1 MKRMS
6 AMMLSAIYIMNVL
19 SSPNVVSL
27 ADGNVYEYVDLS
39 ADSELRDTVNRDVV
53 SDSNIGTDVM
63 SEGSVLTNDGFDAS
77 DDGFDES
84 GSFEKYRTYLNSE
97 KTMFRYGDSGRIVY
111 KMDYLN
117 PHTLNG
123 DDLYYSNPNPG
134 DSGKYY
140 LPYTHEIEVAEARAV
155 YEAQKVEASKQDM
168 VNWLNSLERFT
179 HYYNAPYVLT
189 DVIKVHHP
197 YSFENYKRGDMFS
210 YGLSLSDEGK
220 EDVREYII
228 KKFPMVDS
236 DKIEF
241 DFVLRLNEFRD
252 LGSDGTFVQVRL
264 TVHGSNYDVLVPI
277 NAASDDLLF
286 IDGSLEKMTIKA
298 DSVVSDD
305 NLNTITTYL
314 KTSRNLSEIEV
325 TNALVQYDDVIKLY
339 YIEADYK
346 FSESSDVIHGRIY
359 FMGEGSF
366 GFMHK
371 KELFVEYSDDK
382 TELTDD
388 DVIGVNDEFK
398 DVKENILSGFDIGVL
413 DKHVEANN
421 NMLKVR
427 IGHNAPQLLNSSCRA
442 YRSIRLSDNDSYI
455 WEYSVYASYKY
466 DTTLDSIVAF
476 DELKDKDLCLSEN
489 VLYTT
494 PSANTQPLSDFVKAQ
509 IGGYEITSVKYIG
522 ESSWGESDP
531 LIVYTYEVDGVK
543 KYYVIRVDD
552 SFLKGLR
559 FRDEVKVTLEPTVA
573 PEELR
578 TKVRDILKEKLG
590 DRIIDVQV
598 SEVIRNGSIE
608 FVVLDATGV
617 KYPGYVNFDGAISGE
632 SEVGCPPSVGRQLSL
647 LWYDSEPWY
656 VPKHKPM
663 RLRSHYDDDGYTF
676 NKNEEPEP
684 SKPDKPVSPSEI
696 EKPSKP
702 DVPKDEDP
710 KPLNPDKPVSP
721 SDIEK
726 PVPNKPV
733 IPVSPSEIEKPVNP
747 SVTPDKPSVP
757 ITPKPSVPDS
767 VKPVTKATPSN
778 IVPSHDRPVRNDSIR
793 PIPSKPSVPQE
804 NNSVTITKVT
814 ESEAPSKDRNVVDID
829 QFNGNVQG
837 GFRNAPLQSDGK
849 PVIIEN
855 HNSRN
860 VRTGDTSLAIVFG
873 ALAMINAI
881 GLGFYFWK
889 TNKKLED

>member
-53 SDSNIGTDVM
+53 SDSNIASNSNIGVDLM
-63 SEGSVLTNDGFDAS
+63 SESGVLTNDGFDAS
-77 DDGFDES
+77 DDEFDES

-97 KTMFRYGDSGRIVY
+97 KTRFRYGDTGRIVY
-111 KMDYLN
+111 IDPDFHLK
-117 PHTLNG
+117 G
-123 DDLYYSNPNPG
+123 LYYYNPNRHGWDDP
-134 DSGKYY
+134 SY
-140 LPYTHEIEVAEARAV
+140 LPYTHEMEVAEARAV
-155 YEAQKVEASKQDM
+155 YDKQNVESL
-168 VNWLNSLERFT
+168 LNGLERFT

-197 YSFENYKRGDMFS
+197 YSFENYKRGDMFF

-241 DFVLRLNEFRD
+241 DFILRLNEFRD
-252 LGSDGTFVQVRL
+252 LGSDGTFVQVKL
-264 TVHGSNYDVLVPI
+264 TIHDSSYDVLVPI
-277 NAASDDLLF
+277 DAISNDLLF

-305 NLNTITTYL
+305 NLNTITAYL

-366 GFMHK
+366 GFMHN
-371 KELFVEYSDDK
+371 KELLVEYSDDK

-413 DKHVEANN
+413 DKHVEVNN

-442 YRSIRLSDNDSYI
+442 YQSIRLSDNDSYI

-476 DELKDKDLCLSEN
+476 DELKDKDLCLSED

-632 SEVGCPPSVGRQLSL
+632 SEVGCPPLVGRQLSL

-656 VPKHKPM
+656 VSKHKPM

-778 IVPSHDRPVRNDSIR
+778 IVPSHDRPVGNDSIR

-829 QFNGNVQG
+829 RFNGNVQG

>member
-1 MKRMS
+1 MKRLS

-27 ADGNVYEYVDLS
+27 ADGNGYEYVDLS
-39 ADSELRDTVNRDVV
+39 ADSELMGTVNGDVA
-53 SDSNIGTDVM
+53 SSSNIGTDVM
-63 SEGSVLTNDGFDAS
+63 SESGVLANDGFDAS

-97 KTMFRYGDSGRIVY
+97 KTRFRYGDSGRTVY
-111 KMDYLN
+111 IDPESKLK
-117 PHTLNG
+117 G
-123 DDLYYSNPNPG
+123 LYYVNPNRHGWDDPR
-134 DSGKYY
+134 Y
-140 LPYTHEIEVAEARAV
+140 LPYTHEMEVADARGV
-155 YEAQKVEASKQDM
+155 YDKQNVESL
-168 VNWLNSLERFT
+168 LNGLERFT

-241 DFVLRLNEFRD
+241 DFILRLNEFRD
-252 LGSDGTFVQVRL
+252 LGSDGTFVQVKL
-264 TVHGSNYDVLVPI
+264 TIHDSSYDVLVPI
-277 NAASDDLLF
+277 DAISNDLLF
-286 IDGSLEKMTIKA
+286 IDGSLEKMIIKA

-305 NLNTITTYL
+305 NLNTIMTYL

-366 GFMHK
+366 GFMHN
-371 KELFVEYSDDK
+371 KELLVEYSDNK

-388 DVIGVNDEFK
+388 DVIGVNNEFK

-442 YRSIRLSDNDSYI
+442 YQSIRLSDNDSYV
-455 WEYSVYASYKY
+455 WEYSVYASYRY
-466 DTTLDSIVAF
+466 DKTLYSILDF
-476 DELKDKDLCLSEN
+476 DELKDKDLYLSGD

-494 PSANTQPLSDFVKAQ
+494 ASAKTQLLSDFVKAQ

-578 TKVRDILKEKLG
+578 TKVLNILKEKLG
-590 DRIIDVQV
+590 DRITDVQV

-617 KYPGYVNFDGAISGE
+617 KHPGYVNFDGAISGE
-632 SEVGCPPSVGRQLSL
+632 LEVGCSPLVGLQLSL

-656 VPKHKPM
+656 VGKHKPM

-814 ESEAPSKDRNVVDID
+814 ESEALSKDRNVVDID
-829 QFNGNVQG
+829 RFNGNVQG

>member
-6 AMMLSAIYIMNVL
+6 AMVLSTICIMNVL

-53 SDSNIGTDVM
+53 SDSNIVSNSNIGVDLM
-63 SEGSVLTNDGFDAS
+63 SESGVLTNDGFDAS
-77 DDGFDES
+77 DDEFDES

-97 KTMFRYGDSGRIVY
+97 KTMFRYGNSGRTVY
-111 KMDYLN
+111 IDPDTPRFK
-117 PHTLNG
+117 G
-123 DDLYYSNPNPG
+123 LYYYNPNRHG
-134 DSGKYY
+134 WDDRY
-140 LPYTHEIEVAEARAV
+140 LPYTHEMEVAEARAV
-155 YEAQKVEASKQDM
+155 YDKQNVESL
-168 VNWLNSLERFT
+168 LNGLERFT

-197 YSFENYKRGDMFS
+197 YSFENYKRGDMFF

-252 LGSDGTFVQVRL
+252 LGSDGTFVQVKL
-264 TVHGSNYDVLVPI
+264 TIHDSSYDVLVPI
-277 NAASDDLLF
+277 DAISNDLLF

-366 GFMHK
+366 GFMHN
-371 KELFVEYSDDK
+371 KELLVEYSDDK

-413 DKHVEANN
+413 DKHVEVDN

-476 DELKDKDLCLSEN
+476 DELKDKDLCLSKD

-494 PSANTQPLSDFVKAQ
+494 ASADTQPLSDFVKAQ

-531 LIVYTYEVDGVK
+531 LIVYSYEVDGVK

-559 FRDEVKVTLEPTVA
+559 FRDEVKVALEPTVA

-578 TKVRDILKEKLG
+578 IKVLNILKEKLG
-590 DRIIDVQV
+590 DRITDVQV

-632 SEVGCPPSVGRQLSL
+632 SEAACPPLVGRQLSL

-656 VPKHKPM
+656 VSKHKPM

-702 DVPKDEDP
+702 DVLKDEDP

-747 SVTPDKPSVP
+747 SVTPDKPFVP

-829 QFNGNVQG
+829 RFNGNVQG

-873 ALAMINAI
+873 ALAMINAV